1 MKLSPFKRG
10 DTWKIIFTWKNDGSP
25 IDLTGCTAKMQIRK
39 KRVGTL
45 LAEINSPTDITITTG
60 GVGEIIAAFPT
71 DITSTVEPGT
81 HETSLQLTFPSGE
94 VQSSDAIEIPVVEAV
109 TR

>member
-10 DTWKIIFTWKNDGSP
+10 DTWKILFSWKNEGTP
-25 IDLTGCTAKMQIRK
+25 INLTGCTAKMQIRK
-39 KRVGTL
+39 KRIGTL
-45 LAEINSPTDITITTG
+45 LAEVTNANGITIAGTLG
-60 GVGEIIAAFPT
+60 QVEVAFPAN
-71 DITSTVEPGT
+71 ITANVESGT

-94 VQSSDAIEIPVVEAV
+94 VQSSDTIEIPVLEAV